1 MMLFEDVR
9 VIIEFVFDLL
19 PNFSLI
25 FESVEKM
32 LSLMFVVPKF
42 WVFVDYLGYFE
53 SVIDF

>member
-1 MMLFEDVR
+1 MMLFEDIG
-9 VIIEFVFDLL
+9 VIVEFVFDLL

-42 WVFVDYLGYFE
+42 
-53 SVIDF
+53 